1 MNILLGVISPA
12 AAWVMPRAFAE
23 TIRRDFP
30 QHTIVDTWDFD
41 GIRRLLPDAEVAFV
55 PTVTRDMLAASPR
68 LRWIQ
73 SPAVGVGHMLFPEMI
88 ASPVVITCARG
99 IRARAIAEHVLGVTI
114 ALARQLHTAV
124 RRQVEHRWAQ
134 DELESDTTSI
144 FTLQGRRM
152 GIVGL
157 GSIGSEVAALAAAFG
172 MEVWGV
178 RRRVDR
184 AAPAGVA
191 RVLPFTALDDLLA
204 SSDVLVLAAPHTP
217 ATDRSIGARE
227 LALMKP
233 TAMLVNISRGTIV
246 DDAAVVAAL
255 KSGRIA
261 GAALDVFTDEPLDPA
276 SPYWYLPNVLVT
288 PHTSG
293 AMGDYWTP
301 LVALFTENL
310 RRFERGEPLLNVV
323 DKVAGY

>member
-1 MNILLGVISPA
+1 MNVLLGVISPA

-23 TIRRDFP
+23 KIRSDFP

-41 GIRRLLPDAEVAFV
+41 GIRRRLPDAEVAFI
-55 PTVTRDMLAASPR
+55 PNLTREMLAASPR

-88 ASPVVITCARG
+88 ASRVVITCARG
-99 IRARAIAEHVLGVTI
+99 VRARPIAEHVLGVAI

-124 RRQVEHRWAQ
+124 RRQVEHCWAQ
-134 DELESDTTSI
+134 NELESETTSI
-144 FTLQGRRM
+144 FTLHGRRM

-157 GSIGSEVAALAAAFG
+157 GAIGSEVASLAAAFG

-178 RRRVDR
+178 RRRIDQ
-184 AAPAGVA
+184 AAPTGVA
-191 RVLPFTALDDLLA
+191 RILPSTGLDELLV
-204 SSDVLVLAAPHTP
+204 SSDVVVLAAPHTRS
-217 ATDRSIGARE
+217 TDRLIGTRE

-233 TAMLVNISRGTIV
+233 GALLVNISRGTIV
-246 DDAAVVAAL
+246 DDEALAAAL
-255 KSGRIA
+255 RSGRIA
-261 GAALDVFTDEPLDPA
+261 GAALDVFSREPLDPE
-276 SPYWYLPNVLVT
+276 SPYWDLPNVIVT

-293 AMGDYWTP
+293 AMADYWTP
-301 LVALFTENL
+301 LVALFSENL

-323 DKVAGY
+323 DKTAGY